1 MWLNK
6 LQIAI
11 IEKNTDALDKLLGTM
26 PSFENK
32 KDMESAAYLLREA
45 LELLYTLKDAT
56 SSTMKQ
62 LKKNIS
68 FIQSTA
74 PQQKNKFDIK
84 L

>member
-11 IEKNTDALDKLLGTM
+11 IEKNTDALDKLLDTM